1 MHVLILSDMEG
12 ISQITTYEELIPVWP
27 EYWEQGRDKMT
38 DDVLAAV
45 DGLFAG
51 GATKVTVHD
60 GHGSGARNI
69 VVERMPE
76 GVAVVG
82 FAEHD
87 RLIREGEIDATFQV
101 GRHARRGTDSFSSHT
116 MVPYFA
122 ATFDGHPITESH
134 FEAYR
139 SGVPLL
145 GITGDESLE
154 GQIDQGLAGTPYLVV
169 KHSRGRKEAVPAH
182 PAPEASAAAIRDFAR
197 ECMRNAASRPVPT
210 MPTPFTFA
218 ASMPAE
224 IAGNAVGQQG
234 LQAEGPTIVSKVV
247 ADWWRDFEPAFLAA
261 IFAGYPGL
269 DDIPEADPDM
279 QTKVA
284 NAAPERL
291 EAARTMTIEWLD
303 AQETHWD

>member
-1 MHVLILSDMEG
+1 MHVLVLADMEG
-12 ISQITTYEELIPVWP
+12 ISQITHYQELIPVWP
-27 EYWEQGRDKMT
+27 EYWEHGRDAMT

-45 DGLFAG
+45 AGLFEG
-51 GATKVTVHD
+51 GATRVTVHD

-69 VVERMPE
+69 IEERMPE

-87 RLIREGEIDATFQV
+87 RLIRDGEIDATFQV
-101 GRHARRGTDSFSSHT
+101 GRHARRGTDSFASHT

-122 ATFDGHPITESH
+122 AAFDGHPITESH
-134 FEAYR
+134 YEGYR

-169 KHSRGRKEAVPAH
+169 KHSRGRMEAVPAH
-182 PAPEASAAAIRDFAR
+182 PTAEDSATAIRDFSLD
-197 ECMRNAASRPVPT
+197 CMRNAAARPVPT

-218 ASMPAE
+218 ASLPAE
-224 IAGNAVGQQG
+224 IAGNAVGMEG
-234 LQAEGPTIVSKVV
+234 LQAEGPTIVSKVIE
-247 ADWWRDFEPAFLAA
+247 DWWRDFEPAFMAA
-261 IFAGYPGL
+261 IFANYPGL
-269 DDIPEADPDM
+269 EHIPEADPDM
-279 QTKVA
+279 EAKVA
-284 NAAPERL
+284 ATPPERL
-291 EAARTMTIEWLD
+291 EVGRTMMVQWLG